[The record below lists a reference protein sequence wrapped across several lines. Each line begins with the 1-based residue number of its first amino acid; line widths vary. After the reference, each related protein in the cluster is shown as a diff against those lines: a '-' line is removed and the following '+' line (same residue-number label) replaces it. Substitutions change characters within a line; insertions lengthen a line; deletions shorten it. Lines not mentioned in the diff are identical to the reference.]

1 VKKEKVQLSH
11 SIFQDLVIRRKI
23 MSKILVVDDEKN
35 IRLVVGKSLEKA
47 GFDVVYAVDGV
58 EAVDQANKFNPD
70 LVLLDLRLPKMNGY
84 LVLEALKGDTPTEDI
99 PVIILSALSAEDDV
113 QKAISLGA
121 EDFLVKPISQSDLL
135 AAVEENIRSKETEN
149 NKEKNNEEEE
159 NNEK

>member
-1 VKKEKVQLSH
+1 
-11 SIFQDLVIRRKI
+11 

-47 GFDVVYAVDGV
+47 GFDVYYAVDGV
-58 EAVDQANKFNPD
+58 QAVEKANDINPN
-70 LVLLDLRLPKMNGY
+70 LILLDLRLPKMNGF
-84 LVLEALKGDTPTEDI
+84 LVLEALKSDTPTEDI

-135 AAVEENIRSKETEN
+135 AAVETNIQVEETNGEEEKKEEN
-149 NKEKNNEEEE
+149 NNEE
-159 NNEK
+159 

>member
-1 VKKEKVQLSH
+1 
-11 SIFQDLVIRRKI
+11 

-70 LVLLDLRLPKMNGY
+70 LMLLDLRLPKMNGY

-135 AAVEENIRSKETEN
+135 AAV
-149 NKEKNNEEEE
+149 
-159 NNEK
+159 

>member
-1 VKKEKVQLSH
+1 
-11 SIFQDLVIRRKI
+11 

-70 LVLLDLRLPKMNGY
+70 LVLLDLRLPKMNGF

-99 PVIILSALSAEDDV
+99 PIIILSALSEEDDV

-135 AAVEENIRSKETEN
+135 AAVEENIRVEERGNSKEE
-149 NKEKNNEEEE
+149 ENEEEKNYE
-159 NNEK
+159 E

>member
-1 VKKEKVQLSH
+1 
-11 SIFQDLVIRRKI
+11 
-23 MSKILVVDDEKN
+23 
-35 IRLVVGKSLEKA
+35 
-47 GFDVVYAVDGV
+47 
-58 EAVDQANKFNPD
+58 
-70 LVLLDLRLPKMNGY
+70 
-84 LVLEALKGDTPTEDI
+84 LEALKGDTPTEDI

-149 NKEKNNEEEE
+149 NKAKNNEEEE